1 VDRIEEM
8 AKLLL
13 EKLSKEQLSMFCD
26 MYDDGSFMEV
36 VDFHLIPK
44 DAENFPAKY
53 AS

>member
-1 VDRIEEM
+1 MDRVEEM

-26 MYDDGSFMEV
+26 MYDEGSFGRLFES
-36 VDFHLIPK
+36 FLLPK

-53 AS
+53 TG